1 MLKIK
6 KMSVKRDRSGG
17 QILLPLHKRMRTDT
31 VCPIERRLDVL
42 TSPPTKRQRQRYTPL
57 CMPHKDTFSSMEV
70 AQLIQEHE
78 DRIVSL
84 LLTMWH
90 RNPSDHS
97 SSYIS

>member
-1 MLKIK
+1 
-6 KMSVKRDRSGG
+6 
-17 QILLPLHKRMRTDT
+17 
-31 VCPIERRLDVL
+31 
-42 TSPPTKRQRQRYTPL
+42 
-57 CMPHKDTFSSMEV
+57 MEV